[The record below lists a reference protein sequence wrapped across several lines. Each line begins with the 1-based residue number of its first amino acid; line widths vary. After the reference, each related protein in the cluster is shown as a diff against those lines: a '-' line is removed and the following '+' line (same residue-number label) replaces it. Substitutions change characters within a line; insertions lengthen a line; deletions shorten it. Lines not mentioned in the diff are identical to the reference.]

1 MPSSGYVYMVR
12 TSMSRESPTT
22 QSRSIG
28 FTPTVYAQC
37 RPPGRSCSGRW
48 QHRACTA
55 NSVVRPATPTRDY
68 SFFRCRHAAYALA
81 RPHRRACKLCPTTPV
96 TVPRCIQGCRHQP
109 IASALL
115 LPKFARGALGS
126 AFGEQGSRCDG
137 SFRVV
142 VAFLMIDHMVSRCD
156 RLWQVGL

>member
-1 MPSSGYVYMVR
+1 VYQHGMPSSGYVYMVR

-22 QSRSIG
+22 LPYHGLTGSPVAS
-28 FTPTVYAQC
+28 
-37 RPPGRSCSGRW
+37 
-48 QHRACTA
+48 A